1 MVLFLVFNLKI
12 KEEDEMTEYGIRW
25 QEFNK
30 RDEVVTKE
38 KIFKTEKARE
48 KFIDKLVEKDNFYQ
62 LDAWLN

>member
-1 MVLFLVFNLKI
+1 
-12 KEEDEMTEYGIRW
+12 MTEYGIRW

-30 RDEVVTKE
+30 RDEVITKE

-48 KFIDKLVEKDNFYQ
+48 KFVDRLVEKDNFYQ